1 MMIAS
6 RKAPAATNFQRDAI
20 AWIVS
25 FDIEA
30 IIMFYLLLEAHS
42 KGRRVKPEKGAGL
55 NSDY

>member
-1 MMIAS
+1 MIAS